1 MQLEYQVG
9 VGGMGSLDPLF
20 RVTNSSSGQTHT
32 HTHTH
37 THTYTGFETLA
48 QSTDWVTSPSPPKVS
63 LLPYFRLLPQ
73 HRLTGR
79 KGRM

>member
-20 RVTNSSSGQTHT
+20 RVTNSSSGQ
-32 HTHTH
+32 TH

>member
-20 RVTNSSSGQTHT
+20 RVTNSSSRQ
-32 HTHTH
+32 THTH

-63 LLPYFRLLPQ
+63 LLPYFPLLPQ

>member
-20 RVTNSSSGQTHT
+20 RVTNSSSGQTDR
-32 HTHTH
+32 H

-73 HRLTGR
+73 HRLTGK